1 MFSNNNSNEK
11 SINNI
16 IIFKGVIIGIFI
28 LLIITVIM
36 AMFSG
41 FLFRMSS
48 VNLNSILLV
57 INFFILSFV
66 GFYVARNVEKNG
78 WLNGGL
84 AGLVYMVLL
93 ILIGTLSMPISILN
107 ILTMALLGLI
117 IGSIGGI
124 IGINL

>member
-1 MFSNNNSNEK
+1 MFSNNNEK

-16 IIFKGVIIGIFI
+16 IIFKGVFIGVFI
-28 LLIITVIM
+28 LLILTVIM
-36 AMFSG
+36 ALFSSL
-41 FLFRMSS
+41 LFRMSS
-48 VNLNSILLV
+48 VNLNILLLV
-57 INFFILSFV
+57 VNFFILTFV
-66 GFYVARNVEKNG
+66 GFYVARKVEKNG

-93 ILIGTLSMPISILN
+93 ILIGTLSMPISLLN
-107 ILTMALLGLI
+107 ILTMAMLGLI